1 MPRYAALLRGVSP
14 MNCKMPELKAAFEAA
29 GFRDV
34 KTVIASG
41 NVVFTTNK
49 TSTASLVKKCESA
62 MTTHMGKSFAT
73 IIRSVDDLQ
82 ALLDADPFAGF
93 KIKPQSKRIVTF
105 LGAPLAAPLELPL
118 TLGSAAIH
126 AQEGGEVFSTYVPG
140 DDKTPLFMTLIEKTF
155 GKGVTTRTWETVIKI
170 AKA

>member
-14 MNCKMPELKAAFEAA
+14 MNCKMPELRAAMEAA

-41 NVVFTTNK
+41 NVVFTTTR
-49 TSTASLVKKCESA
+49 TSAATLVKKCEAA
-62 MTTHMGKSFAT
+62 MTAHMGKSFAT
-73 IIRSVDDLQ
+73 IIRSVDELQ
-82 ALLDADPFAGF
+82 AMLDADPFA
-93 KIKPQSKRIVTF
+93 KLKVKPGSKRIVTF
-105 LGAPLAAPLELPL
+105 LPAPATTRLQLPV

-126 AQEGGEVFSTYVPG
+126 AVDGGEAFSTYVPG

-155 GKGVTTRTWETVIKI
+155 GKNVTTRTWETVIKI
-170 AKA
+170 ARA

>member
-14 MNCKMPELKAAFEAA
+14 MNCRMPELKAAMEAA

-49 TSTASLVKKCESA
+49 ASAATLVKKCEAA
-62 MTTHMGKSFAT
+62 MTAHLGRSFAT
-73 IIRSVDDLQ
+73 IIRSVDELQ
-82 ALLDADPFAGF
+82 AMLDADPFA
-93 KIKPQSKRIVTF
+93 KLELKPGSKRIVTF
-105 LGAPLAAPLELPL
+105 LPAPISASLELPL

-126 AQEGGEVFSTYVPG
+126 AVDGGEAFSTYVPG

-155 GKGVTTRTWETVIKI
+155 GKSVTTRTWETVARI
-170 AKA
+170 ARA

>member
-41 NVVFTTNK
+41 NVVFNANR
-49 TSTASLVKKCESA
+49 TSAANLVKKCESA
-62 MTTHMGKSFAT
+62 MTTHMGRSFAT

-82 ALLDADPFAGF
+82 AMLDADPFARLR
-93 KIKPQSKRIVTF
+93 IKPKSKRIVTF
-105 LGAPLAAPLELPL
+105 LGAPIAQPPKLPL

-126 AQEGGEVFSTYVPG
+126 AMEGEEVFSTYVPG

-155 GKGVTTRTWETVIKI
+155 GKGVTTRTWETVAKI
-170 AKA
+170 ARA